1 MGLLRKDDET
11 ESTTER
17 TSPPEDALDSGQQ
30 APSQERLVRMAI
42 TPKQIRE
49 IELPT
54 SVRGFDKAATRELL
68 ESAARALNDVI
79 AERDDLRRRLDEKVS
94 ETPAFQDLPQ
104 AAAQPSPDELS
115 AIGAALLTA
124 QQTAERVVGE
134 AREEAARVKSEAEK
148 QRAEI
153 LRVAQAD
160 AANQVSGVRQRLDA
174 MTAQE
179 AQLKEMLANR
189 RLELGEFIHRAVDR
203 LVQSREGTSGR
214 ETLEGVLHERVEES
228 QSSESP
234 A

>member
-1 MGLLRKDDET
+1 MGILRKGDET

-17 TSPPEDALDSGQQ
+17 TSAPEVVSDSGQQ
-30 APSQERLVRMAI
+30 APAEAKLERMAI

-79 AERDDLRRRLDEKVS
+79 AERDDLRRRLDEKLS
-94 ETPAFQDLPQ
+94 EAPAFHDLPH
-104 AAAQPSPDELS
+104 APAQPTPEELS

-124 QQTAERVVGE
+124 QQTAERVIGE
-134 AREEAARVKSEAEK
+134 AREEAARLQTEAEQK
-148 QRAEI
+148 RSEI
-153 LRVAQAD
+153 LRAAQAD
-160 AANQVSGVRQRLDA
+160 AANQVSGVKQRLEA

-179 AQLKEMLANR
+179 AQLREMLASR

-203 LVQSREGTSGR
+203 LAQSREGSGS
-214 ETLEGVLHERVEES
+214 ETLEGVLHERVEE
-228 QSSESP
+228 QQGSESP